1 MKTKR
6 FDSSKGNVWK
16 YVFDFE
22 NAKITSR
29 IQIIHYKIFNNE
41 R

>member
-6 FDSSKGNVWK
+6 FDSSEGNVWK

-22 NAKITSR
+22 TAVSEAVLYN
-29 IQIIHYKIFNNE
+29 
-41 R
+41 